1 MVKNHFRNKIYKRK
15 LTDMTIDRQR
25 LIDKDIER
33 LGYDY
38 MLELI
43 GLRINDLR
51 DTYNPST
58 DIIEQIELSKESLF
72 YIKRKKR
79 EQTLNTLLE

>member
-1 MVKNHFRNKIYKRK
+1 
-15 LTDMTIDRQR
+15 MTIERQR

-33 LGYDY
+33 LGYEY
-38 MLELI
+38 MIELI
-43 GLRINDLR
+43 GLRINDLQ

-58 DIIEQIELSKESLF
+58 DIIEQIELCKETLF

-79 EQTLNTLLE
+79 EQTLNSLLE

>member
-1 MVKNHFRNKIYKRK
+1 
-15 LTDMTIDRQR
+15 MTIDRQR

-51 DTYNPST
+51 DTYNPSSE
-58 DIIEQIELSKESLF
+58 IIEQIELSKETLF

-79 EQTLNTLLE
+79 EQTLNSILELF

>member
-1 MVKNHFRNKIYKRK
+1 
-15 LTDMTIDRQR
+15 MTIDRQR

-43 GLRINDLR
+43 GLRINDLK

-58 DIIEQIELSKESLF
+58 NIIEQIELSKESLF
-72 YIKRKKR
+72 YIKRHKR
-79 EQTLNTLLE
+79 DKQLNSLLE

>member
-1 MVKNHFRNKIYKRK
+1 
-15 LTDMTIDRQR
+15 MTIERQR
-25 LIDKDIER
+25 LIDKDIKR

-43 GLRINDLR
+43 GLRINDLQEI
-51 DTYNPST
+51 YKPST
-58 DIIEQIELSKESLF
+58 DIIEQIELSKEILF

-79 EQTLNTLLE
+79 EERLDSILK

>member
-1 MVKNHFRNKIYKRK
+1 
-15 LTDMTIDRQR
+15 MTIDRQR

-43 GLRINDLR
+43 GLRINDLK

-58 DIIEQIELSKESLF
+58 DIIEQIELSKETLF

-79 EQTLNTLLE
+79 EQTLNSILE

>member
-1 MVKNHFRNKIYKRK
+1 
-15 LTDMTIDRQR
+15 MTIDRQR

-33 LGYDY
+33 LGYEY

-43 GLRINDLR
+43 GLRINDLK

-58 DIIEQIELSKESLF
+58 NIIEQIELSKESLF
-72 YIKRKKR
+72 YIKRLKR
-79 EQTLNTLLE
+79 DKQLNSLLE

>member
-1 MVKNHFRNKIYKRK
+1 
-15 LTDMTIDRQR
+15 MTIERQR
-25 LIDKDIER
+25 LIDKDIKR

-43 GLRINDLR
+43 GLRINDLQEI
-51 DTYNPST
+51 YKPST
-58 DIIEQIELSKESLF
+58 DIIEQIELSKETLF

-79 EQTLNTLLE
+79 EERLDSILK

>member
-1 MVKNHFRNKIYKRK
+1 
-15 LTDMTIDRQR
+15 MTIERQR

-51 DTYNPST
+51 DTCNPST

-72 YIKRKKR
+72 YIKRQKR
-79 EQTLNTLLE
+79 EHQLNSILE

>member
-1 MVKNHFRNKIYKRK
+1 
-15 LTDMTIDRQR
+15 MTIDRQR
-25 LIDKDIER
+25 LINKDIER

-51 DTYNPST
+51 DIYNPST

-72 YIKRKKR
+72 YIKRQKR
-79 EQTLNTLLE
+79 DKQLNSLLE

>member
-1 MVKNHFRNKIYKRK
+1 
-15 LTDMTIDRQR
+15 MTIDRQR

-43 GLRINDLR
+43 GLRINDLK

-58 DIIEQIELSKESLF
+58 DIIEQIELSKETLF

-79 EQTLNTLLE
+79 EQTLNSIKTYFNGP